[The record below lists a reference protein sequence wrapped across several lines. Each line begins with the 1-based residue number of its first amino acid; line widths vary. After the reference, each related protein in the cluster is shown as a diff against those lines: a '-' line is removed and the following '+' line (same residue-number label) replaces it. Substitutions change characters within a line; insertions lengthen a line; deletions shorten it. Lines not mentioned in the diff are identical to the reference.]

1 MKLAAIYNVWDGV
14 ELLRGSIDCIRDH
27 VDLII
32 FVYQKKSNFGEEY
45 NPLDDITTSGHVGRK
60 CDLTHL
66 NNYWRPAI
74 IFTEYRPTTIGGA
87 SNEKEKRNIGIR
99 IARAEGCTHFL
110 HLDNDEYY
118 KNFFE
123 AKKMFIDSGK
133 DGSVCKLFTY
143 FKSPTFRFKNP
154 DGYFVPFIHKLKED
168 TIAGVKTYPFYVDP
182 TRRINETNVIELPVF
197 MHHFSWVRHDIER
210 KIRNSSA
217 RNNILKGTAMED
229 YRSPLLL
236 ECPEDYYVRDFDQRL
251 TVVDNYFNI
260 NL

>member
-14 ELLRGSIDCIRDH
+14 ELLKGSIDCIKKD

-32 FVYQKKSNFGEEY
+32 IVYQRVSNFGEQYDPMPEMQGIFLPFPAGDDTTDILFCEY
-45 NPLDDITTSGHVGRK
+45 VPTSMH
-60 CDLTHL
+60 
-66 NNYWRPAI
+66 
-74 IFTEYRPTTIGGA
+74 GA
-87 SNEKEKRNIGIR
+87 KNETAKRNKGIE
-99 IARAEGCTHFL
+99 IAREKGCTHFV
-110 HLDNDEYY
+110 HLDCDEYY
-118 KNFFE
+118 KNFHE

-133 DGSVCKLFTY
+133 DGSVCRLFTY
-143 FKSPTFRFKNP
+143 FKSPTFMFKNP

-168 TIAGVKTYPFYVDP
+168 TVAGFRNYPFYVDP
-182 TRRINETNVIELPVF
+182 TRGINEQNVIELPIF

-217 RNNILKGTAMED
+217 RRNIMKWTILDD
-229 YRSPLLL
+229 YRSPFLL
-236 ECPEDYYVRDFDQRL
+236 ECPEDYYVKDFDQRL